1 MKLIVRLAVS
11 LILVCC
17 VLSLLLT
24 ISIYNTNSASVFL
37 KSLRL
42 NHVRYVL
49 NVKHSDPHNITA
61 TTTTVAKPGNL
72 LSEIEKPKVGDNG
85 ARQRIW
91 TYTTAA
97 STVLNVDKLNI
108 TDKRFGVKAAIP
120 LLVNDGPGTYFFN
133 ICLLNVF
140 TLSILDTSKQVLLAN
155 RRNSA

>member
-49 NVKHSDPHNITA
+49 NVKHSDPQNITA

-72 LSEIEKPKVGDNG
+72 LSEIKKPKVGDNG

-120 LLVNDGPGTYFFN
+120 LLVNDGPGTYFFL
-133 ICLLNVF
+133 IFVF
-140 TLSILDTSKQVLLAN
+140 
-155 RRNSA
+155 